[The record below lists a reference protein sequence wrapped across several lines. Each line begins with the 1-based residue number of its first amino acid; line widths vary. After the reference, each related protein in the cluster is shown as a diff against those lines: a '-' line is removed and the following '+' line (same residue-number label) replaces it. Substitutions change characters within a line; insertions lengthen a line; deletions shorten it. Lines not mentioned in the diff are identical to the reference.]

1 METDP
6 TRMCLLLV
14 GLSDVRM
21 RGVRLW
27 ADHLEVHIET
37 DRDFTG
43 CWRCGKRARGKGRRA
58 VRLVDLP
65 TFDRPVVLVWHKRR
79 WQCPDRDCE
88 IGSWTETDVRIA
100 PPHGRMTTRAGRWAT
115 LRVGRAG
122 RAVSE
127 VAAELGCDWHTV
139 MDAVTAY
146 GKILIDDPERIG
158 AVTALGLDET
168 LFARQGPFRTQAWST
183 SIVGLDRPAQLLDV
197 VPGRNAKRASEWIDA
212 QPQAWRDA
220 ISWGVLDLSGPY
232 RKTFNDSLPAA
243 TQVADPFHVIKLA
256 NQRLDE
262 ARRRTQNETLGH
274 RGHKNDPLFRS
285 RRLLTK
291 GAERLDVRGESK
303 LLGLLE
309 AGDPH
314 GEVRMTWL
322 AKEAIRGYYT
332 HPEPHTAGQLLDRIV
347 LEFTSEHHPVEVQ
360 ALGRTLGRWRSQ
372 IAAWHQARTSNGPTE
387 AINNLIKRIK
397 RIGFGFKNF
406 NHYRTRV
413 LLYAGVPNWN
423 LLETITPP

>member
-14 GLSDVRM
+14 GLPDVRM
-21 RGVRLW
+21 RGVRLS
-27 ADHLEVHIET
+27 DGRLEVHIET
-37 DRDFTG
+37 VRDFTG
-43 CWRCGKRARGKGRRA
+43 CWRCGKRAKGKGRRR

-79 WQCPDRDCE
+79 WVCVDEHCE
-88 IGSWTETDVRIA
+88 IGSWTETDIRIA
-100 PPHGRMTTRAGRWAT
+100 PPHARMTTRAGRWAT
-115 LRVGRAG
+115 QRVGRAG

-127 VAAELGCDWHTV
+127 VASELGCDWHTV
-139 MDAVTAY
+139 MDAVSAY
-146 GKILIDDPERIG
+146 GRILIDDPQRIG

-168 LFARQGPFRTQAWST
+168 LFARSGPFRTQGWST
-183 SIVGLDRPAQLLDV
+183 SIVALDRPAQLLDV
-197 VPGRNAKRASEWIDA
+197 VPGRSAKGASEWIDA
-212 QPQAWRDA
+212 RPQAWRDA
-220 ISWGVLDLSGPY
+220 IIWGVLDLSGPY
-232 RKTFNDSLPAA
+232 RKTFTDSLPHVI
-243 TQVADPFHVIKLA
+243 QIADPFHVIKIA

-274 RGHKNDPLFRS
+274 RGRKDDPLFRS

-291 GAERLDVRGESK
+291 GAERLDERGETK

-309 AGDPH
+309 AGDPR

-322 AKEAIRGYYT
+322 AKEVLRGYYA
-332 HPEPHTAGQLLDRIV
+332 HPDPDTAGELLDEIID
-347 LEFTSEHHPVEVQ
+347 EFLSEEHPVEVQ

-372 IAAWHQARTSNGPTE
+372 IAAWHHARHSNGPTE

-397 RIGFGFKNF
+397 RVGFGFKNF

-413 LLYAGVPNWN
+413 LLYAGAPNWD